1 MAMQNGFSSSG
12 VLWERAKEL
21 LKKDDC
27 ERLKIAIKTFSKTR
41 SVEGLCSD
49 LLKIVNSRSK
59 VDILTEVRR
68 CLPKNQ
74 RNNFTRHCNELLETE
89 AERERG
95 DLEKKRKI
103 EAKGILERENSAPNF
118 QGSPAKKTRQDR
130 EKPLSSRTEKIASQ
144 GTNKLAS
151 DCSKESANQARKI
164 GAPGGTLS
172 SQGEF
177 EHKFVELVIERK
189 ALDQGFGLRIRGG
202 TFHQPSITVAQVAKD
217 SLADRQGLKAGDRII
232 RVNDKRCGRGGVDI
246 AQVIGIIKGS
256 ETLRMRVV
264 SAGRCL
270 QDDCKIQDVAE
281 TKGNKPDG
289 KVEEKRLS
297 TVSVYP
303 DEDGWLGCCIRG
315 GTDYAC
321 DVHVISVDSCSPAE
335 RAGVKAGDVIVEVNG
350 TSTKHLTHVQVVRLV
365 ISSGPCVTFSVK
377 PACKQRKRSSRRQQ
391 AGVRPTP
398 LRTQHRGQHDVTPP
412 GSPTFKRFH
421 LPGYPHKQRGT
432 VVDSPSHLPFDGVS
446 EGRGGNTEEGRDKNH
461 RESLSN
467 KNHRMPITNKNHMT
481 TRTHKNHRVPLTNT
495 NHRTPITNKKNF
507 MTTLTHKNHRLPLI
521 NKNHRTPITN
531 KNHMATCTHKNH
543 RVPLTNMKPQDTN
556 YQQEELHDN
565 PYPQEPQDTNYQQEP
580 HGNMYPQEPQGTPH
594 QHEPQDTNYKQEEL
608 HDNPYPQEPQVTP
621 HQQEPQDTNYQ
632 QEPHDN
638 PYKQEPQGTPQ
649 QQEPRNSPYRREP
662 QGPLTN
668 RNHRKSIVEKLP
680 WRSLMVDSHQMHLVF

>member
-1 MAMQNGFSSSG
+1 MAMQNGSSSSG

-21 LKKDDC
+21 LKKDDY

-151 DCSKESANQARKI
+151 DCSKEPANQARKL
-164 GAPGGTLS
+164 A
-172 SQGEF
+172 
-177 EHKFVELVIERK
+177 HLVVPSALKENSNTRSK
-189 ALDQGFGLRIRGG
+189 ALNQGFGLRIRGG

-217 SLADRQGLKAGDRII
+217 SLAERQGLKAGDRII

-264 SAGRCL
+264 SADVISK
-270 QDDCKIQDVAE
+270 DDCKVQDVAE
-281 TKGNKPDG
+281 AKGSKPDG
-289 KVEEKRLS
+289 KIEEKRLS
-297 TVSVYP
+297 TVCVYP

-335 RAGVKAGDVIVEVNG
+335 RAGVKAGDVNG

-421 LPGYPHKQRGT
+421 LPGYPHHKQRGT
-432 VVDSPSHLPFDGVS
+432 AVDSPSQLPFDVMHL
-446 EGRGGNTEEGRDKNH
+446 DC
-461 RESLSN
+461 
-467 KNHRMPITNKNHMT
+467 MPPPYTPEVPS
-481 TRTHKNHRVPLTNT
+481 RHRVLARGEEEHGGREGQEPQGTSHQQEPQDTNY
-495 NHRTPITNKKNF
+495 NKKNY
-507 MTTLTHKNHRLPLI
+507 MTTLTHKNHRLPHINKNQRTPITNKDHMTASTHKNHRKSLSNKNHRTPLTNKYPREPLI
-521 NKNHRTPITN
+521 NKYPREPLTNKNHKVPLTYKNHRTPITINNHRTPITN
-531 KNHMATCTHKNH
+531 KDHVMSCIHREPLNKNNH
-543 RVPLTNMKPQDTN
+543 RTPLTN
-556 YQQEELHDN
+556 EN
-565 PYPQEPQDTNYQQEP
+565 PSE
-580 HGNMYPQEPQGTPH
+580 
-594 QHEPQDTNYKQEEL
+594 
-608 HDNPYPQEPQVTP
+608 
-621 HQQEPQDTNYQ
+621 
-632 QEPHDN
+632 
-638 PYKQEPQGTPQ
+638 
-649 QQEPRNSPYRREP
+649 
-662 QGPLTN
+662 PLTN
-668 RNHRKSIVEKLP
+668 KNHRKSIVEKLP
-680 WRSLMVDSHQMHLVF
+680 WRSLMMDSHQMHLVF